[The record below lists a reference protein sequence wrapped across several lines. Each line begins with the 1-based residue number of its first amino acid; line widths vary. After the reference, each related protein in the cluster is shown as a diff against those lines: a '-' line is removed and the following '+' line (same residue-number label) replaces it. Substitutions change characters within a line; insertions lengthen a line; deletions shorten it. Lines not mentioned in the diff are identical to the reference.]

1 MNLFVAKET
10 VLIFT
15 HEIYENGFS
24 QAVDRHENNRSRIA
38 TSQEE
43 VGIRA
48 STSHSELKHCRFS
61 FYLLEPK
68 IR

>member
-1 MNLFVAKET
+1 MNLFVVKEN

-24 QAVDRHENNRSRIA
+24 KTVDRREHNRSRIA
-38 TSQEE
+38 TSHEE

-48 STSHSELKHCRFS
+48 SSVQ
-61 FYLLEPK
+61 
-68 IR
+68 